1 MRKQKE
7 ENIIMKLRKV
17 LALTLAAAMT
27 FSLVGCG
34 GSSDEAATEAPAT
47 EETAE
52 EAPADDAAEEA
63 PATEE

>member
-47 EETAE
+47 EEAVAT
-52 EAPADDAAEEA
+52 EAPAAE
-63 PATEE
+63 